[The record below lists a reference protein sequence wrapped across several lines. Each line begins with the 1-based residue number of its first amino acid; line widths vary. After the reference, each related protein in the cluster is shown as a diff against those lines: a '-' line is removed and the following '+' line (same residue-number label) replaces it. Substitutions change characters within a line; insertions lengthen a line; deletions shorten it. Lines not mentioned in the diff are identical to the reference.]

1 VEEYEFKV
9 NDVFLLDV
17 FVSTGEGKPKE
28 SEFRTT
34 VFKRDI
40 NRNYNLKSK
49 ASRAFFNEVLNRFP
63 ALGFSMSSFEDEIVN
78 FKILDHQ
85 NWC

>member
-1 VEEYEFKV
+1 MEEYEFKV

-49 ASRAFFNEVLNRFP
+49 ASRSFFNEVLNRFP

-78 FKILDHQ
+78 FLILDHQ
-85 NWC
+85 NWS